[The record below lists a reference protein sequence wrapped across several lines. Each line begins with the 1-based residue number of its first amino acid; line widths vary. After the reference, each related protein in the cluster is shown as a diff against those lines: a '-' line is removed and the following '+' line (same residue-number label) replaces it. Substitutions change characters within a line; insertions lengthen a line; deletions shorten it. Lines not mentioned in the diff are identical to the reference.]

1 VFNADSLWQILFKRD
16 KRVRITLEESEKIRI
31 YGWKQLYKGR
41 QMQTSI
47 KNRKV
52 LKSARMQKEKEK
64 AICNEI

>member
-1 VFNADSLWQILFKRD
+1 VFNADSLWQVLFKRD
-16 KRVRITLEESEKIRI
+16 KKVRITLEESEKIRI

-52 LKSARMQKEKEK
+52 YQKECRRRKK
-64 AICNEI
+64 RITR